1 MLLALNETVLI
12 TVNFVKLL
20 NDNFFFNYLSIS
32 DLRKYTFLYNIK
44 IK

>member
-20 NDNFFFNYLSIS
+20 NDNFFLTI
-32 DLRKYTFLYNIK
+32 
-44 IK
+44 